1 MKKTPSFW
9 AQNPGNSSAQPYSQ
23 AGPKLA
29 RRLGPA
35 FRARRPHPGRNLGL
49 GRQSRATARAR
60 LGQPAVQSRSTVGS
74 DRTAERSFR
83 PDKNSDAAR
92 VPETLGHSAAASLS
106 LSSSPL
112 SPLSTSSLLSATA
125 TESDDGERACSGATI
140 APSPAPS
147 PARVLP
153 NG

>member
-1 MKKTPSFW
+1 MHIQFSRKKRNWALALYCFGLKRPTAHSRTRPSRALTRAQAATW
-9 AQNPGNSSAQPYSQ
+9 AW
-23 AGPKLA
+23 AGKVASRPRPPRPKGGLVDLRRSFCI
-29 RRLGPA
+29 RRLRVRFGRYKNRR
-35 FRARRPHPGRNLGL
+35 RAGARNP
-49 GRQSRATARAR
+49 S
-60 LGQPAVQSRSTVGS
+60 
-74 DRTAERSFR
+74 SFQC
-83 PDKNSDAAR
+83 
-92 VPETLGHSAAASLS
+92 LLS